1 MLIKRRAKL
10 IFMRI
15 ILAGTGSAVGK
26 TTIATGIMKAL
37 SEKFNVQPFK
47 VGPDYIDPSYHTLA
61 TENVSRNLD
70 SFFMQ
75 DGQVRDSYLKAMDG
89 KDIAVIEG
97 VRGLYEGIDS
107 VNDIGST
114 ASIAKSLKAP
124 VILIINSR
132 SLVKSAAA
140 LVLGFKALDPEIN
153 IAGVILNKV
162 KNKAHYEKTKRSIE
176 EITKTEVIGG
186 IVRDNNISI
195 EQRHLGLVPARE
207 RENSLKFI
215 DLWSEVIK
223 NSIDLDRLVEIAKT
237 APKITSDIV
246 PIWNKLNKQPVKV
259 GVAYDEVFNFYYKEN
274 IESLEANNAKIEYF
288 SPLNDESLPDVDGLY
303 IGGGYPELFSK
314 ELSANENMLKE
325 IKTFHLEDRPIFA
338 ECGGLM
344 YLMNS
349 IHEDKMVDIYP
360 YQSVLTDRVQALKYT
375 IAEVTQDNIISK
387 KGEKFHGHEF
397 HYSKVIV
404 DNTNI
409 KHNLAFNILRGKG
422 SYNNQDGFM
431 ERNTLASY
439 VHTHVAAM
447 PDFGGNFTISSRE
460 LGG

>member
-1 MLIKRRAKL
+1 
-10 IFMRI
+10 MRI

-26 TTIATGIMKAL
+26 TTISTGIMKAL
-37 SEKFNVQPFK
+37 SEKYNVQPFK

-70 SFFMQ
+70 SFFMKE
-75 DGQVRDSYLKAMDG
+75 GQVRDSYLKAMKD
-89 KDIAVIEG
+89 KDIAIIEG

-107 VNDIGST
+107 INDIGST

-162 KNKAHYEKTKRSIE
+162 KNKAHYLKTKKSIE
-176 EITKTEVIGG
+176 ELTNTEVIGG
-186 IVRDNNISI
+186 IIRDDSISI

-207 RENSLKFI
+207 RETSLEFI

-237 APKITSDIV
+237 APKINSNLI
-246 PIWNKLNKQPVKV
+246 PIWNNLNKQPVKI

-288 SPLNDESLPDVDGLY
+288 SPLNDETLPDVDGLY

-314 ELSANENMLKE
+314 ELSANEKMLKD
-325 IKTFHLEDRPIFA
+325 IKQFHLENRPIFA

-344 YLMNS
+344 YLMKS
-349 IHEDKMVDIYP
+349 IHEDAQVNVYP

-375 IAEVTQDNIISK
+375 IAEVTHDNIISK
-387 KGEKFHGHEF
+387 KGEKFNGHEF

-404 DNTNI
+404 NDLKNP
-409 KHNLAFNILRGKG
+409 LAFKILRGKG
-422 SYNNQDGFM
+422 SYDNQDGFM

-447 PDFGGNFTISSRE
+447 PDFGGNLSISSKE

>member
-1 MLIKRRAKL
+1 
-10 IFMRI
+10 MRI

-26 TTIATGIMKAL
+26 TTISTGIMKAL
-37 SEKFNVQPFK
+37 SEKYNVQPFK

-70 SFFMQ
+70 SFFMES
-75 DGQVRDSYLKAMDG
+75 GQVRDSYLKAMVG

-186 IVRDNNISI
+186 IVRDDAISI
-195 EQRHLGLVPARE
+195 EERHLGLVPARE
-207 RENSLKFI
+207 KENSLKYI
-215 DLWSEVIK
+215 DIWSEVIK
-223 NSIDLDRLVEIAKT
+223 NSIDLDRLVEIAGE

-246 PIWNKLNKQPVKV
+246 PIWNKLNKQKVKI

-288 SPLNDESLPDVDGLY
+288 SPLNDEGLPDVDGLY

-314 ELSANENMLKE
+314 ELSANEKCFKKLILSTWK
-325 IKTFHLEDRPIFA
+325 I
-338 ECGGLM
+338 GLS
-344 YLMNS
+344 LLN
-349 IHEDKMVDIYP
+349 V
-360 YQSVLTDRVQALKYT
+360 VV
-375 IAEVTQDNIISK
+375 
-387 KGEKFHGHEF
+387 
-397 HYSKVIV
+397 
-404 DNTNI
+404 
-409 KHNLAFNILRGKG
+409 
-422 SYNNQDGFM
+422 
-431 ERNTLASY
+431 
-439 VHTHVAAM
+439 
-447 PDFGGNFTISSRE
+447 
-460 LGG
+460 

>member
-1 MLIKRRAKL
+1 
-10 IFMRI
+10 MRI

-37 SEKFNVQPFK
+37 SEKYNVQPFK

-61 TENVSRNLD
+61 TENTSRNLD
-70 SFFMQ
+70 SFFMKE
-75 DGQVRDSYLKAMDG
+75 GQVRDSFLKGMQG

-107 VNDIGST
+107 INDIGST
-114 ASIAKSLKAP
+114 ASVAKALNAP

-140 LVLGFKALDPEIN
+140 LVLGFKSLDPEIN

-162 KNKAHYEKTKRSIE
+162 KNEAHYQKTKRSIE
-176 EITKTEVIGG
+176 ELTDTEVIGG

-195 EQRHLGLVPARE
+195 EQRHLGLVPAVE

-215 DLWSEVIK
+215 DIWSKTIK
-223 NSIDLDRLVEIAKT
+223 ESIDLDRLVEIAKG
-237 APKITSDIV
+237 APKITSNIV
-246 PIWNKLNKQPVKV
+246 PIWNKLNRQPVKI

-274 IESLEANNAKIEYF
+274 IEALEANNAKIEYF
-288 SPLNDESLPDVDGLY
+288 SPLNDENLPDIDGLY

-314 ELSANENMLKE
+314 QLSQNRTMLSD
-325 IKTFHLEDRPIFA
+325 IKQFHLENRPIFA

-349 IHEDKMVDIYP
+349 IHDDKVVDVYP
-360 YQSVLTDRVQALKYT
+360 YKSILTDRVQALKYT

-387 KGEKFHGHEF
+387 KGERFHGHEF
-397 HYSKVIV
+397 HYSKVLV
-404 DNTNI
+404 DANNI
-409 KHNLAFNILRGKG
+409 RHDMAFNILRGKG

-431 ERNTLASY
+431 EKNTLASY

-447 PDFGGNFTISSRE
+447 PDFGGNLAISSLE

>member
-1 MLIKRRAKL
+1 
-10 IFMRI
+10 MRI

-37 SEKFNVQPFK
+37 SEKYDVQPFK
-47 VGPDYIDPSYHTLA
+47 AGPDYIDPSYHTLA
-61 TENVSRNLD
+61 TGNTSRNLD
-70 SFFMQ
+70 SFFMKE
-75 DGQVRDSYLKAMDG
+75 GQIRDSYLKGMNG

-107 VNDIGST
+107 INDIGST
-114 ASIAKSLKAP
+114 ASIAKALKAP

-162 KNKAHYEKTKRSIE
+162 KNQAHYEKTKRSIE

-186 IVRDNNISI
+186 IVRDDTISI

-207 RENSLKFI
+207 RETSIKFI
-215 DLWSEVIK
+215 DIWSKTIK
-223 NSIDLDRLVEIAKT
+223 ESIDLDRLVEIAKS
-237 APKITSDIV
+237 APKITSETI
-246 PIWNKLNKQPVKV
+246 PIWNKLNKQPVKI

-274 IESLEANNAKIEYF
+274 IEALEANNAKIEYF
-288 SPLNDESLPDVDGLY
+288 SPLNDEGLPDVDGLY

-314 ELSANENMLKE
+314 ELSDNSQMLKD
-325 IKTFHLEDRPIFA
+325 IKQFHNESRPIFA
-338 ECGGLM
+338 
-344 YLMNS
+344 
-349 IHEDKMVDIYP
+349 
-360 YQSVLTDRVQALKYT
+360 T
-375 IAEVTQDNIISK
+375 IAEVQEDNIISK
-387 KGEKFHGHEF
+387 KGETFHGHEF

-404 DNTNI
+404 NELKNP
-409 KHNLAFNILRGKG
+409 LAFKITRGKG
-422 SYNNQDGFM
+422 SYELQDGFM
-431 ERNTLASY
+431 EKNTLASY

-447 PDFGGNFTISSRE
+447 PDFAGNLCISSRE
-460 LGG
+460 LGE

>member
-1 MLIKRRAKL
+1 
-10 IFMRI
+10 MRI

-37 SEKFNVQPFK
+37 SEKYNVQPFK

-61 TENVSRNLD
+61 TGNTSRNLD
-70 SFFMQ
+70 SFFMKE
-75 DGQVRDSYLKAMDG
+75 GQVRDSYLKAMGD

-162 KNKAHYEKTKRSIE
+162 KNKAHFEKTKRSIE
-176 EITKTEVIGG
+176 EITNTEVIGG
-186 IVRDNNISI
+186 ITRDDKISI
-195 EQRHLGLVPARE
+195 EQRHLGLVPAVE
-207 RENSLKFI
+207 RENSLKYI
-215 DLWSEVIK
+215 DIWSEVIK
-223 NSIDLDRLVEIAKT
+223 NSIDLDRLVEIANT
-237 APKITSDIV
+237 APKLTSDII
-246 PIWNKLNKQPVKV
+246 PIWNKINKQPVKI
-259 GVAYDEVFNFYYKEN
+259 GVAFDEVFNFYYKEN
-274 IESLEANNAKIEYF
+274 IESLEANNAKVVYF
-288 SPLNDESLPDVDGLY
+288 SPLKDEGLPDVDGLY

-314 ELSANENMLKE
+314 QLSENENMLKQ
-325 IKTFHLEDRPIFA
+325 IKQFHLENRPIFA

-349 IHEDKMVDIYP
+349 IHDDKMVNVYP
-360 YQSVLTDRVQALKYT
+360 YKSVLTDRVQALKYT

-387 KGEKFHGHEF
+387 KGEKFNGHEF
-397 HYSKVIV
+397 HYSKVLV
-404 DNTNI
+404 DDNNI
-409 KHNLAFNILRGKG
+409 KHNLAFSILRGKG
-422 SYNNQDGFM
+422 SYNLQDGFM

-447 PDFGGNFTISSRE
+447 PDFGGNLAISSLE

>member
-1 MLIKRRAKL
+1 
-10 IFMRI
+10 MRI

-37 SEKFNVQPFK
+37 SEKYNVQPFK

-61 TENVSRNLD
+61 TNNTSRNLD
-70 SFFMQ
+70 SFFMKE
-75 DGQVRDSYLKAMDG
+75 GQIRDSYLKAMQD

-97 VRGLYEGIDS
+97 VRGLYEGIDPI
-107 VNDIGST
+107 NDIGST
-114 ASIAKSLKAP
+114 ASVAKALKAP

-140 LVLGFKALDPEIN
+140 LVLGFKSLDPEIN

-162 KNKAHYEKTKRSIE
+162 KNKAHYEKTKKSIE

-186 IVRDNNISI
+186 IIRDDNISI

-207 RENSLKFI
+207 RETSIKFI
-215 DLWSEVIK
+215 DIWSKTIQE
-223 NSIDLDRLVEIAKT
+223 SIDLDRLVEIAKT
-237 APKITSDIV
+237 APKINSELI
-246 PIWNKLNKQPVKV
+246 PIWNKTNKNPVKIS
-259 GVAYDEVFNFYYKEN
+259 VAYDEVFNFYYKEN
-274 IESLEANNAKIEYF
+274 IEALEANNAKIEYF
-288 SPLNDESLPDVDGLY
+288 SPLNDENLPDCDALY

-314 ELSANENMLKE
+314 ELSSNTQMLKD
-325 IKTFHLEDRPIFA
+325 IKKFHEESKPIFA

-349 IHEDKMVDIYP
+349 IHDDKVVDVYP
-360 YQSVLTDRVQALKYT
+360 YKAVLTDKVQALKYT
-375 IAEVTQDNIISK
+375 VAEVLKDNIISK
-387 KGEKFHGHEF
+387 KGDIFHGHEF

-404 DNTNI
+404 NDLKND
-409 KHNLAFNILRGKG
+409 LAFKITRGKG
-422 SYNNQDGFM
+422 SYNNMDGFM
-431 ERNTLASY
+431 EKNTLASY

-447 PDFGGNFTISSRE
+447 PDFAGNFTTSAYE
-460 LGG
+460 LRD

>member
-1 MLIKRRAKL
+1 
-10 IFMRI
+10 MRI

-37 SEKFNVQPFK
+37 SEKYNVQPFK

-61 TENVSRNLD
+61 TENTSRNLD
-70 SFFMQ
+70 SFFMKE
-75 DGQVRDSYLKAMDG
+75 GQIRDSYLKAMKG

-107 VNDIGST
+107 INDIGST
-114 ASIAKSLKAP
+114 ASVAKALKAP

-186 IVRDNNISI
+186 IIRDDGISI

-207 RENSLKFI
+207 RETSIKFI
-215 DLWSEVIK
+215 DIWSKTIK
-223 NSIDLDRLVEIAKT
+223 ESIDLDRLVEISRE
-237 APKITSDIV
+237 APKIKSELIPT
-246 PIWNKLNKQPVKV
+246 WNKLNKQPVKI

-274 IESLEANNAKIEYF
+274 IESLESNNAKIEYF
-288 SPLNDESLPDVDGLY
+288 SPLNDENLPDVDGIY

-314 ELSANENMLKE
+314 KLSENKTMLSQLKQ
-325 IKTFHLEDRPIFA
+325 FHEESRPIFA

-349 IHEDKMVDIYP
+349 IHDDKVVDIYP
-360 YQSVLTDRVQALKYT
+360 YKAVLTDRVQALKYT
-375 IAEVTQDNIISK
+375 IAEVQEDNIISK
-387 KGEKFHGHEF
+387 KGEIFHGHEF

-404 DNTNI
+404 NDLKNP
-409 KHNLAFNILRGKG
+409 LAFKITRGKG
-422 SYNNQDGFM
+422 SYELQDGFM
-431 ERNTLASY
+431 EKNTLASY

-447 PDFGGNFTISSRE
+447 PDFAGNFTISARE
-460 LGG
+460 LGD

>member
-1 MLIKRRAKL
+1 
-10 IFMRI
+10 
-15 ILAGTGSAVGK
+15 
-26 TTIATGIMKAL
+26 
-37 SEKFNVQPFK
+37 
-47 VGPDYIDPSYHTLA
+47 
-61 TENVSRNLD
+61 
-70 SFFMQ
+70 
-75 DGQVRDSYLKAMDG
+75 
-89 KDIAVIEG
+89 
-97 VRGLYEGIDS
+97 
-107 VNDIGST
+107 
-114 ASIAKSLKAP
+114 
-124 VILIINSR
+124 
-132 SLVKSAAA
+132 
-140 LVLGFKALDPEIN
+140 LDPEIN

-186 IVRDNNISI
+186 IVRDDNISI
-195 EQRHLGLVPARE
+195 EQRHLGLVPAVE

-215 DLWSEVIK
+215 DIWSEMIK

-246 PIWNKLNKQPVKV
+246 PIWNKINKQPVKI
-259 GVAYDEVFNFYYKEN
+259 GVAFDEVFNFYYKEN

-288 SPLNDESLPDVDGLY
+288 SPLKDEGLPDVDGLY

-314 ELSANENMLKE
+314 QLSLNENMLKE
-325 IKTFHLEDRPIFA
+325 IKQFHLEDRPIFA

-349 IHEDKMVDIYP
+349 IHEDKMVDVYP
-360 YQSVLTDRVQALKYT
+360 YKSILTKRVQALKYT

-397 HYSKVIV
+397 HYSKVLV
-404 DNTNI
+404 DKNNI
-409 KHNLAFNILRGKG
+409 KHDLAFNVLRGKG

-447 PDFGGNFTISSRE
+447 PDFGGNLAISSLE

>member
-1 MLIKRRAKL
+1 
-10 IFMRI
+10 MRI

-26 TTIATGIMKAL
+26 TTISTGIMKAL
-37 SEKFNVQPFK
+37 SEKYNVQPFK

-61 TENVSRNLD
+61 TSNVSRNLD

-75 DGQVRDSYLKAMDG
+75 KGQIRDSYLKAMEN

-107 VNDIGST
+107 INDIGST
-114 ASIAKSLKAP
+114 ASVAKALDAP

-140 LVLGFKALDPEIN
+140 LVLGFKSLDPEIN

-162 KNKAHYEKTKRSIE
+162 KNKAHYLKTKKSIE

-186 IVRDNNISI
+186 IIRDDNISI

-246 PIWNKLNKQPVKV
+246 PIWNKLNRQPVKI

-314 ELSANENMLKE
+314 QLSDNTQM
-325 IKTFHLEDRPIFA
+325 IKDIKQFHLEERPIFA

-344 YLMNS
+344 YLMSS
-349 IHEDKMVDIYP
+349 IHEDRQVSIYP
-360 YQSVLTDRVQALKYT
+360 YKAVLTDRVQALKYT
-375 IAEVTQDNIISK
+375 IAEVQKDNIISK
-387 KGEKFHGHEF
+387 KGDRFHGHEF

-404 DNTNI
+404 DDLENP
-409 KHNLAFNILRGKG
+409 LAFKVLRGKG
-422 SYNNQDGFM
+422 SYCNQDGFM
-431 ERNTLASY
+431 EKNTLASY
-439 VHTHVAAM
+439 VHTHVAAI
-447 PDFGGNFTISSRE
+447 PDFGGNLTVSANE

>member
-1 MLIKRRAKL
+1 
-10 IFMRI
+10 MRI

-37 SEKFNVQPFK
+37 SEKYNVQPFK
-47 VGPDYIDPSYHTLA
+47 AGPDYIDPSYHTLA
-61 TENVSRNLD
+61 TGNTSRNLD
-70 SFFMQ
+70 SFFFNSVQ
-75 DGQVRDSYLKAMDG
+75 IRDSYLKGMEG

-107 VNDIGST
+107 INDIGST
-114 ASIAKSLKAP
+114 ASIAKALKSP

-140 LVLGFKALDPEIN
+140 LVLGFKNLDSEIN

-176 EITKTEVIGG
+176 QITKTEVIGG
-186 IVRDNNISI
+186 IIRDENISI

-207 RENSLKFI
+207 RESSIKFI
-215 DLWSEVIK
+215 DIWSETIK
-223 NSIDLDRLVEIAKT
+223 ESVDLDRLVEIAKT
-237 APKITSDIV
+237 APKITDETI
-246 PIWNKLNKQPVKV
+246 PIWNKLNKQHVKI

-288 SPLNDESLPDVDGLY
+288 SPLNDENLPDADGLY

-314 ELSANENMLKE
+314 ELSKNTQMLSD
-325 IKTFHLEDRPIFA
+325 IKKFHDESRPIFA

-349 IHEDKMVDIYP
+349 IHDDRVVDVYP
-360 YQSVLTDRVQALKYT
+360 YKAVLTDKVQALKYT
-375 IAEVTQDNIISK
+375 IAEVQEDNIISK
-387 KGEKFHGHEF
+387 KGEVFHGHEF

-404 DNTNI
+404 DEL
-409 KHNLAFNILRGKG
+409 KHPLAFKITRGKG
-422 SYNNQDGFM
+422 SYNNMDGFM
-431 ERNTLASY
+431 EKNTLASY

-447 PDFGGNFTISSRE
+447 PDFAGNLCISSKE
-460 LGG
+460 LGD

>member
-1 MLIKRRAKL
+1 
-10 IFMRI
+10 MRI

-26 TTIATGIMKAL
+26 TTISTGIMKAL
-37 SEKFNVQPFK
+37 SEKYNVQPFK

-61 TENVSRNLD
+61 TGNTSRNLD
-70 SFFMQ
+70 SFFMKK
-75 DGQVRDSYLKAMDG
+75 GQIRDSYLKAMDD

-107 VNDIGST
+107 INDIGST
-114 ASIAKSLKAP
+114 ASVAKALKAP

-162 KNKAHYEKTKRSIE
+162 KNKAHYQKTKRSIE

-186 IVRDNNISI
+186 IIRDDSISI

-237 APKITSDIV
+237 APKITSEII
-246 PIWNKLNKQPVKV
+246 PIWNKGNKQPVKIA
-259 GVAYDEVFNFYYKEN
+259 VAYDEVFNFYYKEN
-274 IESLEANNAKIEYF
+274 IESLEANNAKIQYF
-288 SPLNDESLPDVDGLY
+288 SPLNDEDLPDCDGIY
-303 IGGGYPELFSK
+303 IGGGYPELFSR
-314 ELSANENMLKE
+314 ELSQNKGMLRQ
-325 IKTFHLEDRPIFA
+325 IKDFHLENRPIFA

-349 IHEDKMVDIYP
+349 IHDDAQVGIYP
-360 YQSVLTDRVQALKYT
+360 YKSILTDRVQALKYT
-375 IAEVTQDNIISK
+375 IADVTQDNIISK
-387 KGEKFHGHEF
+387 KGETFHGHEF

-404 DNTNI
+404 NELKNP
-409 KHNLAFNILRGKG
+409 LAFKITRGKG
-422 SYNNQDGFM
+422 SYDLQDGFM
-431 ERNTLASY
+431 EKNTLASY

-447 PDFGGNFTISSRE
+447 PDFAANFTTSAKE
-460 LGG
+460 LGD

>member
-1 MLIKRRAKL
+1 
-10 IFMRI
+10 MRI

-37 SEKFNVQPFK
+37 SERYNVQPFK

-61 TENVSRNLD
+61 TGNTSRNLD
-70 SFFMQ
+70 SFFMH
-75 DGQVRDSYLKAMDG
+75 DGQVRDSYNKA
-89 KDIAVIEG
+89 I
-97 VRGLYEGIDS
+97 
-107 VNDIGST
+107 
-114 ASIAKSLKAP
+114 
-124 VILIINSR
+124 

-176 EITKTEVIGG
+176 EITDTEVIGG
-186 IVRDNNISI
+186 IIRDDNISI

-215 DLWSEVIK
+215 DIWCETIK

-237 APKITSDIV
+237 APKINSDLE
-246 PIWNKLNKQPVKV
+246 PIWNKLNSKKVKI

-274 IESLEANNAKIEYF
+274 IESLEANGAKVEYF
-288 SPLNDESLPDVDGLY
+288 SPLNDEQLPDIDGLY

-314 ELSANENMLKE
+314 ELSNNINMLKD
-325 IKTFHLEDRPIFA
+325 IKNFHLDERPIFA

-344 YLMNS
+344 YLMKS
-349 IHEDKMVDIYP
+349 IHEDAQVNVYP
-360 YQSVLTDRVQALKYT
+360 YKAVLTDRVQALKYT
-375 IAEVTQDNIISK
+375 IAEVQQDNIISK
-387 KGEKFHGHEF
+387 KGEVFHGHEF

-404 DNTNI
+404 DKP
-409 KHNLAFNILRGKG
+409 KHDFAFKITRGKG
-422 SYNNQDGFM
+422 SYNLQDGFM
-431 ERNTLASY
+431 EKNTLASY

-447 PDFGGNFTISSRE
+447 PNFGGNLCLSSLE
-460 LGG
+460 K

>member
-1 MLIKRRAKL
+1 
-10 IFMRI
+10 
-15 ILAGTGSAVGK
+15 
-26 TTIATGIMKAL
+26 
-37 SEKFNVQPFK
+37 VQPFK

-61 TENVSRNLD
+61 TGNTSRNLD
-70 SFFMQ
+70 SFFMKE
-75 DGQVRDSYLKAMDG
+75 GQVRDSYLKAMGD

-162 KNKAHYEKTKRSIE
+162 KNKAHFEKTKRSIE
-176 EITKTEVIGG
+176 EITNTEVIGG
-186 IVRDNNISI
+186 ITRDDKISI
-195 EQRHLGLVPARE
+195 EQRHLGLVPAVE
-207 RENSLKFI
+207 RENSLKYI
-215 DLWSEVIK
+215 DIWSEVIK

-237 APKITSDIV
+237 APKLTSDII
-246 PIWNKLNKQPVKV
+246 PIWNKINKQPVKI
-259 GVAYDEVFNFYYKEN
+259 GVAFDEVFNFYYKEN
-274 IESLEANNAKIEYF
+274 IESLEANNAKVVYF
-288 SPLNDESLPDVDGLY
+288 SPLKDEGLPDVDGLY

-314 ELSANENMLKE
+314 QLSENENMLKQ
-325 IKTFHLEDRPIFA
+325 IKQFHLENRPIFA

-349 IHEDKMVDIYP
+349 IHDDRMVNVYP
-360 YQSVLTDRVQALKYT
+360 YKSVLTDRVQALKYT

-387 KGEKFHGHEF
+387 KGEKFNGHEF
-397 HYSKVIV
+397 HYSKVLV
-404 DNTNI
+404 DDNNI
-409 KHNLAFNILRGKG
+409 KHNLAFSILRGKG
-422 SYNNQDGFM
+422 SYNLQDGFM

-447 PDFGGNFTISSRE
+447 PDFGGNLAISSLE

>member
-1 MLIKRRAKL
+1 
-10 IFMRI
+10 MRI

-26 TTIATGIMKAL
+26 TTISTGIMKAL
-37 SEKFNVQPFK
+37 SERYDVQPFK

-61 TENVSRNLD
+61 TGNVSRNLD
-70 SFFMQ
+70 SFFMKK
-75 DGQVRDSYLKAMDG
+75 GQIRDSYLKAMDK

-107 VNDIGST
+107 INDIGST
-114 ASIAKSLKAP
+114 ASVAKALKAP

-162 KNKAHYEKTKRSIE
+162 KNKAHFEKTKRSIE

-186 IVRDNNISI
+186 IIRDDKISI

-237 APKITSDIV
+237 APKITSEII
-246 PIWNKLNKQPVKV
+246 PIWNKKNKQRVKIA
-259 GVAYDEVFNFYYKEN
+259 VAYDEVFNFYYKEN
-274 IESLEANNAKIEYF
+274 LESLEANNAKIQYF
-288 SPLNDESLPDVDGLY
+288 SPLNDEDLPDADGLY

-314 ELSANENMLKE
+314 ELSQNKSMLAQIKE
-325 IKTFHLEDRPIFA
+325 FHLENRPIFA

-349 IHEDKMVDIYP
+349 IHDDRQVGIYP
-360 YQSVLTDRVQALKYT
+360 YKSILTDRVQALKYT

-387 KGEKFHGHEF
+387 KGETFNGHEF

-404 DNTNI
+404 DELKNPM
-409 KHNLAFNILRGKG
+409 AFKITRGKG
-422 SYNNQDGFM
+422 SYNLQDGFI
-431 ERNTLASY
+431 EKNTLASY

-447 PDFGGNFTISSRE
+447 PDFAANFTTSAKE
-460 LGG
+460 LED

>member
-1 MLIKRRAKL
+1 
-10 IFMRI
+10 MRI

-26 TTIATGIMKAL
+26 TTISTGIMKAL

-61 TENVSRNLD
+61 TGNTSRNLD
-70 SFFMQ
+70 SFFMTS
-75 DGQVRDSYLKAMDG
+75 GQVRDSYLKGMNS

-107 VNDIGST
+107 INDIGST

-124 VILIINSR
+124 VILIVNSR

-162 KNKAHYEKTKRSIE
+162 KNKAHYQKTKRSIE

-186 IVRDNNISI
+186 IIRDDSISI

-237 APKITSDIV
+237 APKITSEII
-246 PIWNKLNKQPVKV
+246 PIWNKGNKQPVKIA
-259 GVAYDEVFNFYYKEN
+259 VAYDEVFNFYYKEN
-274 IESLEANNAKIEYF
+274 IESLEANNAKIQYF
-288 SPLNDESLPDVDGLY
+288 SPLNDEDLPDADGLY
-303 IGGGYPELFSK
+303 IGGGYPELFSR
-314 ELSANENMLKE
+314 ELSKNKGMLKQ
-325 IKTFHLEDRPIFA
+325 IKDFHLENRPIFA

-349 IHEDKMVDIYP
+349 IHDDGQVGIYP
-360 YQSVLTDRVQALKYT
+360 YKSILTDRVQALKYT
-375 IAEVTQDNIISK
+375 IAEVTEDNIISK
-387 KGEKFHGHEF
+387 KGERFHGHEF

-404 DNTNI
+404 DELKNP
-409 KHNLAFNILRGKG
+409 LAFKITRGKG
-422 SYNNQDGFM
+422 SYNLQDGFM
-431 ERNTLASY
+431 EKNTLASY

-447 PDFGGNFTISSRE
+447 PNFATNFTTSAKE
-460 LGG
+460 LGD

>member
-1 MLIKRRAKL
+1 
-10 IFMRI
+10 MRI

-37 SEKFNVQPFK
+37 SEKYNVQPFK

-61 TENVSRNLD
+61 TKNTSRNLD
-70 SFFMQ
+70 SFFMRE
-75 DGQVRDSYLKAMDG
+75 GQIRDSYLKGMEN

-107 VNDIGST
+107 INDIGST
-114 ASIAKSLKAP
+114 ASVAKALKAP
-124 VILIINSR
+124 VILIINAR

-140 LVLGFKALDPEIN
+140 LVLGFKTLDPEIN

-186 IVRDNNISI
+186 IIRDDNISI
-195 EQRHLGLVPARE
+195 EQRHLGLVPAKE
-207 RENSLKFI
+207 RESSLKFI
-215 DLWSEVIK
+215 DIWSKTIQE
-223 NSIDLDRLVEIAKT
+223 SIDLDRLIEIAKS
-237 APKITSDIV
+237 APKIKSDLI
-246 PIWNKLNKQPVKV
+246 PIWNKLNKQHVKI

-274 IESLEANNAKIEYF
+274 IESIEANNAKIEYF
-288 SPLNDESLPDVDGLY
+288 SPLNDENLPDVDGIY

-314 ELSANENMLKE
+314 QLSENKSMLND
-325 IKTFHLEDRPIFA
+325 IKNFHLAKRPIFA

-349 IHEDKMVDIYP
+349 IHDDKVVNIYP
-360 YQSVLTDRVQALKYT
+360 YKAVLTDRVQALKYT
-375 IAEVTQDNIISK
+375 IAEVQQDNIISK
-387 KGEKFHGHEF
+387 KGEIFHGHEF

-404 DNTNI
+404 DDLKN
-409 KHNLAFNILRGKG
+409 KLAFKITRGKG
-422 SYNNQDGFM
+422 SFDNQDGFI
-431 ERNTLASY
+431 ENNTLASY

-447 PDFGGNFTISSRE
+447 PNFAGNLTISAKE
-460 LGG
+460 LGE

>member
-1 MLIKRRAKL
+1 
-10 IFMRI
+10 MRI

-26 TTIATGIMKAL
+26 TTISTGIMKAL
-37 SEKFNVQPFK
+37 SEKYNVQPFK

-61 TENVSRNLD
+61 TGNVSRNLD
-70 SFFMQ
+70 SFFMES
-75 DGQVRDSYLKAMDG
+75 GQVRDSYLKAMDG

-162 KNKAHYEKTKRSIE
+162 KNRAHYEKTKRSIE

-186 IVRDNNISI
+186 IIRDDSISI
-195 EQRHLGLVPARE
+195 EERHLGLVPARE
-207 RENSLKFI
+207 KENSLKYI
-215 DLWSEVIK
+215 NIWSDVIK
-223 NSIDLDRLVEIAKT
+223 DSIDLDRLVEIAGE
-237 APKITSDIV
+237 APKITSQIV
-246 PIWNKLNKQPVKV
+246 PIWNKINKQKVKI

-288 SPLNDESLPDVDGLY
+288 SPLNDEGLPDVDGLY

-314 ELSANENMLKE
+314 ELSANEKMLKD

-349 IHEDKMVDIYP
+349 IHEDKVVNVYP
-360 YQSVLTDRVQALKYT
+360 YKAILTNRVQALKYT

-387 KGEKFHGHEF
+387 KGESFHGHEF
-397 HYSKVIV
+397 HYSKVLV
-404 DNTNI
+404 DETNI
-409 KHNLAFNILRGKG
+409 KNKLAFNILRGKG

-431 ERNTLASY
+431 QGNTLASY

-447 PDFGGNFTISSRE
+447 PDFGGNLAISSYE

>member
-1 MLIKRRAKL
+1 
-10 IFMRI
+10 MRI

-26 TTIATGIMKAL
+26 TTISTGIMKAL
-37 SEKFNVQPFK
+37 SERYDVQPFK

-61 TENVSRNLD
+61 TENTSRNLD
-70 SFFMQ
+70 SFFMKK
-75 DGQVRDSYLKAMDG
+75 GQIRDSYLKAMEK

-107 VNDIGST
+107 INDIGST
-114 ASIAKSLKAP
+114 ASVAKALKAP

-162 KNKAHYEKTKRSIE
+162 KNKAHFEKTKKSIE

-186 IVRDNNISI
+186 IIRDNSISI

-237 APKITSDIV
+237 APKITSEII
-246 PIWNKLNKQPVKV
+246 PIWNKGNKQPVKIA
-259 GVAYDEVFNFYYKEN
+259 VAYDEVFNFYYKEN
-274 IESLEANNAKIEYF
+274 LESLEANNAKIQYF
-288 SPLNDESLPDVDGLY
+288 SPLNDEELPDADGLY

-314 ELSANENMLKE
+314 ELSQNKGMLAQ
-325 IKTFHLEDRPIFA
+325 IKQFHLENRPIFA

-349 IHEDKMVDIYP
+349 IHDDTQVGIYP
-360 YQSVLTDRVQALKYT
+360 YKSILTDRVQALKYT

-387 KGEKFHGHEF
+387 KGETFNGHEF

-404 DNTNI
+404 DELKNP
-409 KHNLAFNILRGKG
+409 LAFKITRGKG
-422 SYNNQDGFM
+422 SYNLMDGFI
-431 ERNTLASY
+431 EKNTLASY

-447 PDFGGNFTISSRE
+447 PDFALNFTTSAKE
-460 LGG
+460 LGH

>member
-1 MLIKRRAKL
+1 
-10 IFMRI
+10 MRI

-37 SEKFNVQPFK
+37 SEKYNVQPFK

-61 TENVSRNLD
+61 TGNTSRNLD
-70 SFFMQ
+70 SFFMK
-75 DGQVRDSYLKAMDG
+75 DGQVRDSYLKAMKD

-107 VNDIGST
+107 INDIGST
-114 ASIAKSLKAP
+114 ASVAKSLKAP
-124 VILIINSR
+124 VVLIINSR

-140 LVLGFKALDPEIN
+140 LVLGFKALDPEVN

-186 IVRDNNISI
+186 IVRDDNISI
-195 EQRHLGLVPARE
+195 EQRHLGLVPAVE
-207 RENSLKFI
+207 MENSLKFI
-215 DLWSEVIK
+215 DIWSETIK

-246 PIWNKLNKQPVKV
+246 PIWNKLNKQPVKI
-259 GVAYDEVFNFYYKEN
+259 GVAFDEVFNFYYKEN
-274 IESLEANNAKIEYF
+274 IESLEANNAKVVYF
-288 SPLNDESLPDVDGLY
+288 SPLKDEGLPDVDGLY

-314 ELSANENMLKE
+314 QLSANENMLKE
-325 IKTFHLEDRPIFA
+325 IKDFHLESRPIFA

-349 IHEDKMVDIYP
+349 IHEDKMVDVYP
-360 YQSVLTDRVQALKYT
+360 YKSILTDRVQALKYT

-387 KGEKFHGHEF
+387 KGEKFNGHEF

-404 DNTNI
+404 DKNNI

-422 SYNNQDGFM
+422 SYNLQDGFM
-431 ERNTLASY
+431 EKNTLASY

-447 PDFGGNFTISSRE
+447 PDFGGNLAISSLE

>member
-1 MLIKRRAKL
+1 
-10 IFMRI
+10 MRI

-37 SEKFNVQPFK
+37 SEKYNVQPFK

-61 TENVSRNLD
+61 TGNTSRNLD
-70 SFFMQ
+70 SFFMKE
-75 DGQVRDSYLKAMDG
+75 GQVRDSYLKAMGD

-140 LVLGFKALDPEIN
+140 LVLGFKALDSEIN

-162 KNKAHYEKTKRSIE
+162 KNKAHFEKTKRSIE
-176 EITKTEVIGG
+176 EITNTEVIGG
-186 IVRDNNISI
+186 ITRDDKISI
-195 EQRHLGLVPARE
+195 EQRHLGLVPAVE
-207 RENSLKFI
+207 RENSLKYI
-215 DLWSEVIK
+215 DIWSEVIK

-237 APKITSDIV
+237 APKLTSDII
-246 PIWNKLNKQPVKV
+246 PIWNKINKQPVKI
-259 GVAYDEVFNFYYKEN
+259 GVAFDEVFNFYYKEN
-274 IESLEANNAKIEYF
+274 IESLEANNAKVVYF
-288 SPLNDESLPDVDGLY
+288 SPLKDEGLPDVDGLY

-314 ELSANENMLKE
+314 QLSENENMLKQ
-325 IKTFHLEDRPIFA
+325 IKQFHLENRPIFA

-349 IHEDKMVDIYP
+349 IHDDRMVNVYP
-360 YQSVLTDRVQALKYT
+360 YKSVLTDRVQALKYT

-387 KGEKFHGHEF
+387 KGEKFNGHEF
-397 HYSKVIV
+397 HYSKVLV
-404 DNTNI
+404 NDNNI
-409 KHNLAFNILRGKG
+409 KHNLAFSILRGKG
-422 SYNNQDGFM
+422 SYNLQDGFM

-447 PDFGGNFTISSRE
+447 PDFGGNLAISSLE

>member
-1 MLIKRRAKL
+1 
-10 IFMRI
+10 MRI

-37 SEKFNVQPFK
+37 SEKYNVQPFK
-47 VGPDYIDPSYHTLA
+47 AGPDYIDPSYHTLA
-61 TENVSRNLD
+61 TGNTSRNLD

-75 DGQVRDSYLKAMDG
+75 EGQVRDSYLKGMKG
-89 KDIAVIEG
+89 RDIGIIEG

-162 KNKAHYEKTKRSIE
+162 KNRAHYEKTKRSIE
-176 EITKTEVIGG
+176 EITETEVIGG
-186 IVRDNNISI
+186 IVRDDSISI

-207 RENSLKFI
+207 RETSLKFI
-215 DLWSEVIK
+215 NIWSEVIK

-237 APKITSDIV
+237 APKITSDII
-246 PIWNKLNKQPVKV
+246 PIWNRLNRQPVKI

-274 IESLEANNAKIEYF
+274 IESLEANNAKIKYF
-288 SPLNDESLPDVDGLY
+288 SPLSDEGLPDVDGLY

-349 IHEDKMVDIYP
+349 IHDDRAVDVYP
-360 YQSVLTDRVQALKYT
+360 YKAVLTDRVQALKYT
-375 IAEVTQDNIISK
+375 IAEVTEDNIISK

-397 HYSKVIV
+397 HYSKVLV
-404 DNTNI
+404 DDTNI
-409 KHNLAFNILRGKG
+409 RHKLAFNILRGKG
-422 SYNNQDGFM
+422 SYNSRDGFM

-447 PDFGGNFTISSRE
+447 PDFGGNLAISARE

>member
-1 MLIKRRAKL
+1 MNHLL
-10 IFMRI
+10 LNMRI

-26 TTIATGIMKAL
+26 TTIASGIMKAL
-37 SEKFNVQPFK
+37 SERYNVQPFK

-61 TENVSRNLD
+61 TGNVSRNLD

-75 DGQVRDSYLKAMDG
+75 EGQIRDSYLKGMAG

-114 ASIAKSLKAP
+114 ASVAKALEAQ

-140 LVLGFKALDPEIN
+140 LVLGFKSLDPEIN

-162 KNKAHYEKTKRSIE
+162 KNKAHYLKTKRSVE
-176 EITKTEVIGG
+176 ELTGTEVIGG
-186 IVRDNNISI
+186 IERDESISI

-207 RENSLKFI
+207 RETSLEYI
-215 DLWSEVIK
+215 NLWSEVIK
-223 NSIDLDRLVEIAKT
+223 NSIDLDRLVEIAGDSS
-237 APKITSDIV
+237 KITSNLI
-246 PIWNKLNKQPVKV
+246 PIWNKINKEPVKI

-274 IESLEANNAKIEYF
+274 LESLEANNAKIEYF
-288 SPLNDESLPDVDGLY
+288 SPLSDENLPDVDGLY

-314 ELSANENMLKE
+314 ELSKNKNMLRD
-325 IKTFHLEDRPIFA
+325 IRQFHLENRPIFA

-349 IHEDKMVDIYP
+349 IHDDKVVNIYP
-360 YQSVLTDRVQALKYT
+360 YKSVLTDRVQALKYT
-375 IAEVTQDNIISK
+375 IAEVTKDNIISK
-387 KGEKFHGHEF
+387 KGEIFHGHEF

-404 DNTNI
+404 DEL
-409 KHNLAFNILRGKG
+409 KHELAFKITRGKG
-422 SYNNQDGFM
+422 SYNNHDGFI
-431 ERNTLASY
+431 EKNTLASY

-447 PDFGGNFTISSRE
+447 PDFGGNFAISSKE

>member
-1 MLIKRRAKL
+1 
-10 IFMRI
+10 MRI

-37 SEKFNVQPFK
+37 SEKYDVQPFK

-61 TENVSRNLD
+61 TGNTSRNLD
-70 SFFMQ
+70 SFFMKK
-75 DGQVRDSYLKAMDG
+75 GQIRDSYLKAMDK

-107 VNDIGST
+107 INDIGST
-114 ASIAKSLKAP
+114 ASVAKALKAP

-162 KNKAHYEKTKRSIE
+162 KNKAHFEKTKRSIE

-186 IVRDNNISI
+186 IIRDDSISI

-207 RENSLKFI
+207 RQNSLKFI

-237 APKITSDIV
+237 APKITSEII
-246 PIWNKLNKQPVKV
+246 PIWNVKNKQQVKIA
-259 GVAYDEVFNFYYKEN
+259 VAYDEVFNFYYKEN
-274 IESLEANNAKIEYF
+274 IESLEANNAKIQYF
-288 SPLNDESLPDVDGLY
+288 SPLNDEDLPDADGLY

-314 ELSANENMLKE
+314 ELSQNKGMLSQ
-325 IKTFHLEDRPIFA
+325 IKQFHLENRPIFA

-349 IHEDKMVDIYP
+349 IHDDAQVGIYP
-360 YQSVLTDRVQALKYT
+360 YKSILTDRVQALKYT
-375 IAEVTQDNIISK
+375 IAEVTLDNIISK
-387 KGEKFHGHEF
+387 KGETFHGHEF

-404 DNTNI
+404 DELKNP
-409 KHNLAFNILRGKG
+409 LAFKITRGKG
-422 SYNNQDGFM
+422 SYNLQDGFM
-431 ERNTLASY
+431 EKNTLASY

-447 PDFGGNFTISSRE
+447 PDFAANFTTSAKE
-460 LGG
+460 LGD

>member
-1 MLIKRRAKL
+1 
-10 IFMRI
+10 MRI

-37 SEKFNVQPFK
+37 SEKYNVQPFK

-61 TENVSRNLD
+61 TNNTSRNLD
-70 SFFMQ
+70 SFFMKE
-75 DGQVRDSYLKAMDG
+75 GQIRDSYLKGMEN

-107 VNDIGST
+107 INDIGST
-114 ASIAKSLKAP
+114 ASVAKALKAP
-124 VILIINSR
+124 VILIINAR

-140 LVLGFKALDPEIN
+140 LVLGFKTLDPEIN

-186 IVRDNNISI
+186 IIRDDNISI
-195 EQRHLGLVPARE
+195 EQRHLGLVPAKE
-207 RENSLKFI
+207 RESSLKFI
-215 DLWSEVIK
+215 DIWSKTIQE
-223 NSIDLDRLVEIAKT
+223 SIDLDRLIEIAKS
-237 APKITSDIV
+237 APKIKSDLI
-246 PIWNKLNKQPVKV
+246 PIWNKLNKQHVKI

-274 IESLEANNAKIEYF
+274 IESIEANNAKIEYF
-288 SPLNDESLPDVDGLY
+288 SPLNDENLPDVDGIY

-314 ELSANENMLKE
+314 QLSENKSMLND
-325 IKTFHLEDRPIFA
+325 IKNFHLAKRPIFA

-349 IHEDKMVDIYP
+349 IHDDKVVNIYP
-360 YQSVLTDRVQALKYT
+360 YKAVLTDRVQALKYT
-375 IAEVTQDNIISK
+375 IAEVQQDNIISK
-387 KGEKFHGHEF
+387 KGEIFHGHEF

-404 DNTNI
+404 DDLKN
-409 KHNLAFNILRGKG
+409 KLAFKITRGKG
-422 SYNNQDGFM
+422 SFENQDGFI
-431 ERNTLASY
+431 ENNTLASY

-447 PDFGGNFTISSRE
+447 PNFAGNLTISAKE
-460 LGG
+460 LGE

>member
-1 MLIKRRAKL
+1 
-10 IFMRI
+10 MRI

-26 TTIATGIMKAL
+26 TTISTGIMKAL

-61 TENVSRNLD
+61 TGNTSRNLD
-70 SFFMQ
+70 SFFMKK
-75 DGQVRDSYLKAMDG
+75 GQIRDSYLKGMEG
-89 KDIAVIEG
+89 KDIAIIEG

-107 VNDIGST
+107 INDIGST
-114 ASIAKSLKAP
+114 ASVAKALKAP

-140 LVLGFKALDPEIN
+140 LVLGFKSLDPEIN

-176 EITKTEVIGG
+176 EITNTEVIGG
-186 IVRDNNISI
+186 IVRDDNISI

-215 DLWSEVIK
+215 DIWSETIK
-223 NSIDLDRLVEIAKT
+223 ESIDLDRLVEIAKE
-237 APKITSDIV
+237 APKINSELI
-246 PIWNKLNKQPVKV
+246 PIWNKLNKQPVKI

-288 SPLNDESLPDVDGLY
+288 SPINDENLPDVDGIY

-314 ELSANENMLKE
+314 ELSANSQMLKD
-325 IKTFHLEDRPIFA
+325 IKHFHNESRPIFA

-344 YLMNS
+344 YLTKS
-349 IHEDKMVDIYP
+349 INNYP
-360 YQSVLTDRVQALKYT
+360 QVNIFPYTSNLTSKVEALKYT
-375 IAEVTQDNIISK
+375 ICEVAEDNIISK
-387 KGEKFHGHEF
+387 KGDTFHGHEF
-397 HYSKVIV
+397 HYSKV
-404 DNTNI
+404 NI
-409 KHNLAFNILRGKG
+409 DTLKNKMAFKITRGKG
-422 SYNNQDGFM
+422 SYNNMDGFI
-431 ERNTLASY
+431 EKNTLASY

-447 PDFGGNFTISSRE
+447 PDFAANLTITAGE
-460 LGG
+460 YNEK